1 MMAGM
6 SGKRVCVFCA
16 SSMGRDPRYAE
27 AAREVGVLLA
37 ARGFGLVYGGG
48 NIGLMG
54 VVADAVMAAGG
65 EVIGVI
71 PRGLE
76 QKEVAHR
83 GLSQLFVTDGM
94 HARKQKMYELSDAFV
109 TLPGGFGTMDELFE
123 TLTWAQLGDHQKP
136 IGLLNVAGF
145 YDPLLA
151 MIEHQVREGV
161 LKPEYRGLLQ
171 VGSDATALLTQL
183 LP

>member
-1 MMAGM
+1 MA
-6 SGKRVCVFCA
+6 GKRVCVFCA

-27 AAREVGVLLA
+27 AAREVGGLLA
-37 ARGFGLVYGGG
+37 ASGYGLVYGGG

-54 VVADAVMAAGG
+54 VVADAVLAAGG

-83 GLSQLFVTDGM
+83 GLSQLLVTDGM
-94 HARKQKMYELSDAFV
+94 HARKQKMYELSDAFM

-136 IGLLNVAGF
+136 VGLLNVAGF
-145 YDPLLA
+145 YDPLIA
-151 MIEHQVREGV
+151 MVDHQVREGV
-161 LKPEYRGLLQ
+161 LRKEYRGLLQ
-171 VGSDATALLTQL
+171 TDDDAARLLTRL
-183 LP
+183 LPR